1 MDSNSLPLNNLN
13 PAQRKAFNEHLND
26 LWDDYQDELA
36 DLIIEAKTMVPNS
49 LYFGDDPTTEAR
61 RQLED
66 YARKANLI
74 AQDYYRNVRAAWA
87 EAAGIG
93 MPDYT
98 EAQVS
103 SDRAFWQIVG
113 GYNNTMHVGAK
124 FTDVINGRSK
134 AGLTMDY
141 LWAVNTQ
148 GYTEDDWARL
158 AKDII
163 NETARL
169 TGRLTAQNDPTK
181 PKYARVPQ
189 GKTCAF
195 CAMLASRG
203 FVYASEDT
211 AGKWHKYHHDCD
223 CKIVP
228 SWGETEIDGYD
239 PDKLKAIYQQ
249 AKDAAKAAGAGSDL
263 NTVLSWMRSE
273 SPESFTDGS
282 EFSPDLRIPRG
293 SRLEQQLGEAY
304 TRRVNRLLSK
314 TEHKDAARL
323 WAKYAAQYDI
333 KETRLSKGAY
343 FPPTAASTSTLTP
356 SWPETAHTAQCRT
369 SSTKAATC
377 STGYSTATCTP
388 AVRTTE
394 PCSPTRST
402 RTRKTSTTARKR
414 CSWPTANHP
423 TANTYSGNSAS
434 KYVAAPPK
442 PTATSKTCSKPR

>member
-1 MDSNSLPLNNLN
+1 MDSNSLPLSNLS
-13 PAQRKAFNEHLND
+13 PAQRKAFNGHLND

-74 AQDYYRNVRAAWA
+74 AQDYYRNVRGAWA
-87 EAAGIG
+87 EAAGIS
-93 MPDYT
+93 MPDYK

-134 AGLTMDY
+134 AGLTMDH
-141 LWAVNTQ
+141 LWAINTR

-158 AKDII
+158 AKDVI

-169 TGRLTAQNDPTK
+169 TGRFTAQNDPTR

-189 GKTCAF
+189 GRTCAF

-211 AGKWHKYHHDCD
+211 AGKWHRYHHDCD

-228 SWGETEIDGYD
+228 SWGETKLDGYE
-239 PDKLKAIYQQ
+239 PDKFKRMY
-249 AKDAAKAAGAGSDL
+249 KAAKSRAGTSETNAVMKAMNHMFPDELTSGVFESSAEWPAEVIQPRAKTWDHVFA
-263 NTVLSWMRSE
+263 NHGPDATVPGKTHFPKEWDE
-273 SPESFTDGS
+273 KKIKWAVEETVVA
-282 EFSPDLRIPRG
+282 PDLVIPGGRE
-293 SRLEQQLGEAY
+293 RQTLYKIVEDEIIRVWLQK
-304 TRRVNRLLSK
+304 TRNTGGRFTV
-314 TEHKDAARL
+314 H
-323 WAKYAAQYDI
+323 
-333 KETRLSKGAY
+333 
-343 FPPTAASTSTLTP
+343 
-356 SWPETAHTAQCRT
+356 TAHPVVPQQKEKLWQQIRNA
-369 SSTKAATC
+369 KPH
-377 STGYSTATCTP
+377 TG
-388 AVRTTE
+388 
-394 PCSPTRST
+394 
-402 RTRKTSTTARKR
+402 
-414 CSWPTANHP
+414 
-423 TANTYSGNSAS
+423 G
-434 KYVAAPPK
+434 
-442 PTATSKTCSKPR
+442 

>member
-1 MDSNSLPLNNLN
+1 MDSNSLPPSNLS
-13 PAQRKAFNEHLND
+13 PAQRKAFNSHLND
-26 LWDDYQDELA
+26 LWDDYQDELS

-49 LYFGDDPTTEAR
+49 LYFGDDPTGQAR
-61 RQLED
+61 LQLED

-169 TGRLTAQNDPTK
+169 TGRFTAQNDPTR

-211 AGKWHKYHHDCD
+211 AGKWNRYHHDCD

-228 SWGETEIDGYD
+228 SWGETKLEGYD
-239 PDKLKAIYQQ
+239 PDKFKRMY
-249 AKDAAKAAGAGSDL
+249 KAAKSRAGTSETNAVMKTMNHMFPDELTSGVFELSAEWPAEVIQPRAKTWDHVFE
-263 NTVLSWMRSE
+263 NHGPDATVPGKTHFPKEWDE
-273 SPESFTDGS
+273 KKIKWAVE
-282 EFSPDLRIPRG
+282 EAVVAPDLVIPG
-293 SRLEQQLGEAY
+293 GGERQTLY
-304 TRRVNRLLSK
+304 KIVEDEIVRVWLQKTRNTGGRFTV
-314 TEHKDAARL
+314 H
-323 WAKYAAQYDI
+323 
-333 KETRLSKGAY
+333 
-343 FPPTAASTSTLTP
+343 
-356 SWPETAHTAQCRT
+356 TAHPVVPQQKEKLWQQIRNA
-369 SSTKAATC
+369 KPH
-377 STGYSTATCTP
+377 TG
-388 AVRTTE
+388 
-394 PCSPTRST
+394 
-402 RTRKTSTTARKR
+402 
-414 CSWPTANHP
+414 
-423 TANTYSGNSAS
+423 G
-434 KYVAAPPK
+434 
-442 PTATSKTCSKPR
+442 